1 MYVLSIGK
9 TFIGSGK
16 PEERRFT
23 LLEDVFEKFPKV
35 PINIDIKVDDDLLI
49 KKVSDLITKYSREEY
64 TVWGNFNDIVTRKC
78 YAEVSFLEQRSPK
91 YGPQV
96 GCILP
101 HTLTHEDIWI
111 ISGLSKLCHPVQ
123 SFFVKL
129 GTILCAMAYH
139 HIIY

>member
-1 MYVLSIGK
+1 MFDWINGTYVYVLSIGK

-49 KKVSDLITKYSREEY
+49 KKVSSLITKYSREEY

-78 YAEVSFLEQRSPK
+78 YAEVSFIEQRSPK

-101 HTLTHEDIWI
+101 LTLTHEDI
-111 ISGLSKLCHPVQ
+111 
-123 SFFVKL
+123 
-129 GTILCAMAYH
+129 
-139 HIIY
+139 

>member
-1 MYVLSIGK
+1 MTGQIGTYIYVLSIGK

-35 PINIDIKVDDDLLI
+35 PINIDVKVDDDLLI
-49 KKVSDLITKYSREEY
+49 KKVSNLITKYSREEY

-78 YAEVSFLEQRSPK
+78 YAEVSSLEQRSPK

-96 GCILP
+96 GYILP
-101 HTLTHEDIWI
+101 HTLI
-111 ISGLSKLCHPVQ
+111 
-123 SFFVKL
+123 
-129 GTILCAMAYH
+129 
-139 HIIY
+139 